1 MLGHNDWKPIVECPM
16 LIISELLIQLPRSLF
31 SNFRDYI
38 NSIYLYIPFPF
49 HRCWDETIVLNTI
62 VIQMTSDEIEERPI
76 NIIHISLW
84 FQTYGKHTTGFHTT
98 IYTWLSWILWDV
110 IIHLS
115 NLSWSICTAFMTSA
129 FIKISL
135 MVLPL
140 GTISIS
146 EKHKTQKATQIAKF
160 IGPTRGPPGSCRPQM
175 DPMLAPWTLLSV
187 YLHYSWITQHIKDW
201 VWVRSIFVNAHP

>member
-16 LIISELLIQLPRSLF
+16 LIIPELLIQLPRSLF

-38 NSIYLYIPFPF
+38 NSIYLYIPFLF
-49 HRCWDETIVLNTI
+49 HICWDETNVLNTI

-84 FQTYGKHTTGFHTT
+84 FQTCGKHTTGFHTT

-110 IIHLS
+110 NIHLS
-115 NLSWSICTAFMTSA
+115 NLTWSICTAFMASTI
-129 FIKISL
+129 IKISL

-146 EKHKTQKATQIAKF
+146 EKHETQKATQIAKF
-160 IGPTRGPPGSCRPQM
+160 MGQHGAHLGPVGPRWAPCWPHEPCYQYICMTRE
-175 DPMLAPWTLLSV
+175 
-187 YLHYSWITQHIKDW
+187 
-201 VWVRSIFVNAHP
+201 